1 MPVARDRTR
10 KLSEPQNL
18 PRAPTPRN
26 TRAPAS
32 RACDTRPHLPR
43 HPPPPYNP
51 LTMRYLAATLAVLA
65 TALWLGGL
73 VALFL
78 FAPAIFQAFGPEERT
93 IAGKATSTMF
103 VVFAKYQLVLAG
115 VALIAAFLGY
125 LQRRTGLLIALFV
138 CFAIATVGAVA
149 NNVLVIPPMESLRL
163 GGESGTPQFKKLH
176 GISMGVSLG
185 ITLAVAAA
193 ALILPAACRA
203 VLHPRRDDDSLAPNA
218 A

>member
-1 MPVARDRTR
+1 
-10 KLSEPQNL
+10 
-18 PRAPTPRN
+18 
-26 TRAPAS
+26 
-32 RACDTRPHLPR
+32 
-43 HPPPPYNP
+43 
-51 LTMRYLAATLAVLA
+51 MRYLAAALAVLA

-73 VALFL
+73 FALFL
-78 FAPAIFQAFGPEERT
+78 FAPAIFKAFGPEDRIT
-93 IAGKATSTMF
+93 AGKATSTMF

-163 GGESGTPQFKKLH
+163 NGESTSPQFKKLH
-176 GISMGVSLG
+176 GISMAVSLG
-185 ITLAVAAA
+185 ITIAVAAA

-203 VLHPRRDDDSLAPNA
+203 VLPARRDEDSLAPA